1 MKRLQGLALAAAAAV
16 LAALLPAAGAQAGL
30 GLSQSYLVVL
40 KDSQPS
46 TAGYQLSETDR
57 QAALGQIAASGGT
70 VVRDMSR
77 DIGVLVV
84 QSPLTTFASGL
95 SGSNLVDSVGQDAAF
110 QGIPSGATSIETVT
124 AAPSPP
130 NDDPEPHG
138 DPFEALQWNMA
149 LIRAPEANA
158 QRQAGKRAVE
168 VGVLDSGIDGN
179 HVDFQD
185 PLGGGRNVDC
195 AKGHDSLAVLPPG
208 VAVGTPDPCVDN
220 QFHGTHVA
228 GIIAAQANNVG
239 VVGVAPNVTLIP
251 VKVCD
256 ASGFCY
262 VSAVVDGIYYAG
274 LNKFEVI
281 NMSFFVDDNSIQQST
296 RLKCMDDPVQRT
308 FRLAV
313 ERAIDYARMRG
324 VTPVAALGNEEEDL
338 AHPAEP
344 YENDCEEIPAEVQG
358 VIGVSALTASS
369 ELASYSNYGD
379 FAVDVAAPGGSA
391 SRCGVPLPAGVL
403 STIPGT
409 WGCFAGTSMAS
420 PHAAGVAA
428 LIESQFGY
436 LDKTG
441 DWEMRPN
448 QVEQYLQGTTI
459 DIGLK
464 GYDECYGNGRIDA
477 LKAVF
482 HDTSVVYEPHNCIHY
497 ATQPQP

>member
-1 MKRLQGLALAAAAAV
+1 MTRVHFAAAAA
-16 LAALLPAAGAQAGL
+16 ALVAILIPAAVARGGV
-30 GLSQSYLVVL
+30 GLSQNYLVVL
-40 KDSQPS
+40 TDSQPN

-57 QAALGQIAASGGT
+57 QAALTQIASAGGT
-70 VVRDMSR
+70 IVEDISR
-77 DIGVLVV
+77 DIGVLVAA
-84 QSPLTTFASGL
+84 SPSATFASSL
-95 SGSNLVDSVGQDAAF
+95 SSSSVVASVGQDAAF

-124 AAPSPP
+124 SAPAPDNDSPEAHA
-130 NDDPEPHG
+130 DPL
-138 DPFEALQWNMA
+138 EALQWNMA
-149 LIRAPEANA
+149 LIRAPQANA

-179 HVDFQD
+179 HVDFKD
-185 PLGGGRNVDC
+185 PLGDGTNVDC
-195 AKGHDSLAVLPPG
+195 SKGHDSLAVLPPG
-208 VAVGTPDPCVDN
+208 VAVGNPDPCTDN

-228 GIIAAQANNVG
+228 GIIAAQANGVG
-239 VVGVAPNVTLIP
+239 VVGVAPNVSLIP

-256 ASGFCY
+256 STGFCY

-274 LNKFEVI
+274 KMRFEVI
-281 NMSFFVDDNSIQQST
+281 NMSFFVDDNSFQDST
-296 RLKCMDDPVQRT
+296 RLKCMNDPVQRT

-391 SRCGVPLPAGVL
+391 SRCGTIVQPAGVV
-403 STIPGT
+403 STIPGA

-420 PHAAGVAA
+420 PHATGVAA

-436 LDKTG
+436 LDNTG

-459 DIGLK
+459 DIGLR

-482 HDTSVVYEPHNCIHY
+482 HDTGIVYEAHNCIHY
-497 ATQPQP
+497 ATQP

>member
-1 MKRLQGLALAAAAAV
+1 MTRLHFAAAVAATLAALMPAAAAEG
-16 LAALLPAAGAQAGL
+16 AA
-30 GLSQSYLVVL
+30 GLSQRYVVVL
-40 KDSQPS
+40 GDSQPNA
-46 TAGYQLSETDR
+46 AGYQLSDTDR
-57 QAALGQIAASGGT
+57 QAALAQISQSGGT
-70 VVRDMSR
+70 VVSDMSR

-84 QSPLTTFASGL
+84 ASPLTTFASGV
-95 SGSNLVDSVGQDAAF
+95 SGSNVVTSVGQDAAF
-110 QGIPSGATSIETVT
+110 QGIPSGSTSVDTVA
-124 AAPSPP
+124 AAPGSP
-130 NDDPEPHG
+130 NDSPEAHADPL
-138 DPFEALQWNMA
+138 EALQWNMA

-158 QRQAGKRAVE
+158 QRQAGKREVQ
-168 VGVLDSGIDGN
+168 VGVLDSGIDGH

-185 PLGGGRNVDC
+185 PLGGGTNVDC
-195 AKGHDSLAVLPPG
+195 SKGHDSLAALPPG
-208 VAVGTPDPCVDN
+208 VAVGTTDPCIDN

-228 GIIAAQANNVG
+228 GIIAAQANQVG
-239 VVGVAPNVTLIP
+239 VVGVAPNVTLVP

-256 ASGFCY
+256 TSGFCY

-274 LNKFEVI
+274 KMQFEVI
-281 NMSFFVDDNSIQQST
+281 NMSFFVDDNSFQQSM
-296 RLKCMDDPVQRT
+296 RLKCMDDPIQRT
-308 FRLAV
+308 FRMAV

-344 YENDCEEIPAEVQG
+344 YENNCEEIPAEVQG
-358 VIGVSALTASS
+358 VVGVSALTASS
-369 ELASYSNYGD
+369 ELASYSNYGN

-391 SRCGVPLPAGVL
+391 SRCGTVLQPAGVL

-420 PHAAGVAA
+420 PHAAGAAA

-436 LDKTG
+436 LDKSG

-448 QVEQYLQGTTI
+448 QVEQYLQGSTI

-464 GYDECYGNGRIDA
+464 GYDICYGNGRIDA

-482 HDTSVVYEPHNCIHY
+482 HDTSAVYEPHNCSHY
-497 ATQPQP
+497 STQPQP